1 MEEESKT
8 KRDEYGGLTQ
18 KAYEKKMQAWADG
31 IKKKTERMTKK
42 QGKGWLGDAKIVE
55 VEGPSGIP
63 VPKPKKS
70 KKGKK

>member
-1 MEEESKT
+1 MADSEKKT
-8 KRDEYGGLTQ
+8 YNHLSQ
-18 KAYEKKMQAWADG
+18 KAYEKKMQGWADG
-31 IKKKTERMTKK
+31 IKNATERMTKK